1 MKEEVKPIKR
11 SPALV
16 AFSKDHHFGLLLV
29 WKIRQGQRTG
39 IPPVRIA
46 QYITYFY
53 EEDLAQH
60 FADEEEFLFPT
71 LPPDHPQRLRA
82 EREHAQV
89 RSLMSS
95 IRQFPSDPEWLAA
108 FADLLE
114 AHIRFE
120 ERELFNQL
128 QVYLNDEELIQL
140 LQDVPPRAHPDDED
154 WLDRFWERKQNKAES
169 HSHA

>member
-1 MKEEVKPIKR
+1 MKEKTKPIKR

-16 AFSKDHHFGLLLV
+16 EFSKDHHFGLLLV
-29 WKIRQGQRTG
+29 WKIRQGQRKG
-39 IPPVRIA
+39 IPAVRIA

-71 LPPDHPQRLRA
+71 LSPDHPQRLRA
-82 EREHAQV
+82 EREHAQI

-95 IRQFPSDPEWLAA
+95 IRQYPSDPEWSGA

-114 AHIRFE
+114 GHIRFE
-120 ERELFNQL
+120 ERELFNHL
-128 QVYLNDEELIQL
+128 QAYLREEELLQL
-140 LQDVPPRAHPDDED
+140 LKDVPERTHPDDED
-154 WLDRFWERKQNKAES
+154 WIDRFWEQKQKKAETYS
-169 HSHA
+169 SV

>member
-1 MKEEVKPIKR
+1 MREEVKPIKR
-11 SPALV
+11 KPALV
-16 AFSKDHHFGLLLV
+16 EFSKDHHFGLLLV

-53 EEDLAQH
+53 EEDLSQH

-71 LPPDHPQRLRA
+71 LPSSHAQRLRA
-82 EREHAQV
+82 EREHAQI

-95 IRQFPSDPEWLAA
+95 IRQFPSDPEWLMA

-120 ERELFNQL
+120 ERELFNHL
-128 QVYLNDEELIQL
+128 QACITKEELLQL
-140 LQDVPPRAHPDDED
+140 LQNVPPRAHPEDED
-154 WLDRFWERKQNKAES
+154 WVDRFWERKQKKTEV
-169 HSHA
+169 HSPV